1 MAFSGIYFLNH
12 STVRL
17 KKYTQQQAVL
27 YPSADTHMEDS
38 DKTSHP
44 LSMRECHP
52 ALHLGDCTARQ
63 TPTIL
68 PSNILSK
75 TWHITSLQGVGW
87 LRVGVGGWS
96 SLTECPGVYG
106 SAAHGQR
113 SDIKEDANR
122 MLHVLF
128 LWIVSLYWSSRV
140 CWHMCG
146 IFLYSM

>member
-1 MAFSGIYFLNH
+1 MSFFIITDYFNALWLFLGFFFSNH

-52 ALHLGDCTARQ
+52 ALHLGGCTAHQ

-68 PSNILSK
+68 PSNILSR
-75 TWHITSLQGVGW
+75 T
-87 LRVGVGGWS
+87 
-96 SLTECPGVYG
+96 
-106 SAAHGQR
+106 
-113 SDIKEDANR
+113 
-122 MLHVLF
+122 
-128 LWIVSLYWSSRV
+128 
-140 CWHMCG
+140 
-146 IFLYSM
+146 